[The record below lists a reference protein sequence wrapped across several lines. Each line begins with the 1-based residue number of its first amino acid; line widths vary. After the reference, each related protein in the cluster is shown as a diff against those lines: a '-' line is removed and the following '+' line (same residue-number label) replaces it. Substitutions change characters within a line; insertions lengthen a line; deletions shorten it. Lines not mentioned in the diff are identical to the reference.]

1 MEIFDINLPVTLRL
15 TKKATHCP
23 RCYRQVVG
31 SWWSGKPSKT
41 RGCFFFPVRRSR
53 TFLSLNHANGQSS
66 PAKTVT
72 CLARSALFLSIFR
85 HRRDLFCHPRSALRC
100 VCTAKLKRLMQVRGR
115 DNVEMGDQVGK
126 LYWGISRA
134 FVIQIGWQVR
144 E

>member
-1 MEIFDINLPVTLRL
+1 MLSSSCWVVMIR
-15 TKKATHCP
+15 KAVKDP
-23 RCYRQVVG
+23 
-31 SWWSGKPSKT
+31 WL
-41 RGCFFFPVRRSR
+41 FFFSVRRSR

-85 HRRDLFCHPRSALRC
+85 HQSDLFCHPRSALRC
-100 VCTAKLKRLMQVRGR
+100 VCTTKLKRLMRGR

-126 LYWGISRA
+126 LYGGISRA